1 MPKPTSALD
10 AADVSRVIEMAWE
23 DRTPFEAIKSQFGLD
38 EAAVIALMRQ
48 QLKPGSFRLWRDR
61 VHGRETKHVT
71 IRSVAL
77 EAAIGIRRATERCS
91 AETTA
96 RLF

>member
-1 MPKPTSALD
+1 
-10 AADVSRVIEMAWE
+10 
-23 DRTPFEAIKSQFGLD
+23 
-38 EAAVIALMRQ
+38 MRQ

>member
-1 MPKPTSALD
+1 MPKPTRAFD
-10 AADVSRVIEMAWE
+10 AADGCRVIEMAWE
-23 DRTPFEAIKSQFGLD
+23 DRTPFEAVKTQFGLD
-38 EAAVIALMRQ
+38 EAAAIALMRQ

-61 VHGRETKHVT
+61 VHGRKTKRLT
-71 IRSVAL
+71 MRPVAL
-77 EAAIGIRRATERCS
+77 EGAIGIRRATERCS